1 MPIGF
6 LLGRVSLLV
15 LSLQIWDSGQQ
26 FQLVYLNHFYYIC
39 LRTQWNSRLL
49 NVPEYSVNH
58 RANFISG
65 APPPTRRAP
74 ASLNRE

>member
-6 LLGRVSLLV
+6 ILGHVSLLV
-15 LSLQIWDSGQQ
+15 LLLQKWDSGQQ

-39 LRTQWNSRLL
+39 LRTQWNSRPL

-58 RANFISG
+58 RANFPSR
-65 APPPTRRAP
+65 APPPARRAP
-74 ASLNRE
+74 ASLNSD